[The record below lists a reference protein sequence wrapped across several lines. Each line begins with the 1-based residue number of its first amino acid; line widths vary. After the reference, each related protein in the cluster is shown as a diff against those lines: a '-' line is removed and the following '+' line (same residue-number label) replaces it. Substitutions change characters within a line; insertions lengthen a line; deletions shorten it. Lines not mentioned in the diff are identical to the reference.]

1 MSGVVVI
8 TGASRGIGAAT
19 AVEAAKAGYDVAINY
34 LNNAEEA
41 KKVASRVR
49 NAGRRAYVHQADV
62 SNEAE
67 VIELFDAAA
76 EELGAVTSL
85 VNNAGV
91 LFSQG
96 RFESFDAE
104 RLRKVLEINVLGA
117 MFCAREAARRMSTGN
132 RGPGGSIVNVSS
144 AASVLGSPNE
154 YVDYAATKGA
164 MDSMTI
170 GLAKELAREG
180 VRVNAVRPGLIR
192 TDIHASGGEEGR
204 VDRLASAVPMGRGGE
219 ASEVASVIVFLMS
232 DAASYVTGELI
243 NVSGGR

>member
-85 VNNAGV
+85 VNNAGI
-91 LFSQG
+91 LFAQG

-104 RLRKVLEINVLGA
+104 RLRNIVNVNILGA

-132 RGPGGSIVNVSS
+132 RGSGGSIVNVSS

-170 GLAKELAREG
+170 GLAKELAGEG

-192 TDIHASGGEEGR
+192 TDIHASGGETGR
-204 VDRLASAVPMGRGGE
+204 VDRLASSIPMGRGGE